1 MYNVELALPKV
12 YYNIRLLAG
21 TGGQGNLDHTTGTSA
36 TFNGPWGITT
46 DGTYLYV
53 TEDSHLIR
61 RIE

>member
-1 MYNVELALPKV
+1 MISSGVV
-12 YYNIRLLAG
+12 TTIAG
-21 TGGQGNLDHTTGTSA
+21 TGDQGNSDHNTGTSA

-53 TEDSHLIR
+53 AEDSHLIR